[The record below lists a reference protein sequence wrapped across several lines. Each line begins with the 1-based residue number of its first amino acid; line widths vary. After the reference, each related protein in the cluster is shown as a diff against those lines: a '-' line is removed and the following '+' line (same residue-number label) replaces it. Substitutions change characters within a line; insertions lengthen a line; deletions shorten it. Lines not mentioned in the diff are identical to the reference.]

1 MAVEKKTTNQ
11 GNKGE
16 LAYKRLTD
24 SKEKLLAFLND
35 SSKAELIDDKVVIYK
50 MVLTLLNQSI
60 KLFLRQNLNTYTNK
74 LYFDVLRKGIRATK
88 TEYGKRK
95 VDIINSYKGE
105 NKYKYQIQ
113 KMNDLI
119 AEVEE
124 LARITKKGTDK
135 ANVLSE
141 KVSAITQNLTLRPRV
156 ELTIDLL
163 PTITEERKEAIRAKH
178 VSAIYSNSIKP
189 ILEWLLKEGVID
201 QTKAD
206 KVQQSLL
213 NIAKNGYLPDDDNKL
228 NAKIF
233 ISYWPK
239 EVVLGA
245 ADKFGYKG
253 NIWLMY
259 KEVITLEKKSAEK
272 KEVVTSFDSSTE
284 YVENFRLILGGEKSK
299 KNIFYPSFIN
309 KILEDHKSLHK
320 NLSGLF
326 DDIGSKLK
334 EKGASKE
341 QIGEIQEV
349 IIGNTYIYT
358 PRRVGGKNG
367 YLAITVERRKDVPV
381 EEVKA
386 PEVKKEKKVVEPK
399 SKVNMPKELEDL

>member
-156 ELTIDLL
+156 ELAIDLL

-201 QTKAD
+201 QAKAD

-213 NIAKNGYLPDDDNKL
+213 NIAKNGYLPDEDNKL

-233 ISYWPK
+233 ISY
-239 EVVLGA
+239 
-245 ADKFGYKG
+245 
-253 NIWLMY
+253 
-259 KEVITLEKKSAEK
+259 
-272 KEVVTSFDSSTE
+272 
-284 YVENFRLILGGEKSK
+284 
-299 KNIFYPSFIN
+299 
-309 KILEDHKSLHK
+309 
-320 NLSGLF
+320 
-326 DDIGSKLK
+326 
-334 EKGASKE
+334 
-341 QIGEIQEV
+341 
-349 IIGNTYIYT
+349 
-358 PRRVGGKNG
+358 
-367 YLAITVERRKDVPV
+367 
-381 EEVKA
+381 
-386 PEVKKEKKVVEPK
+386 
-399 SKVNMPKELEDL
+399 